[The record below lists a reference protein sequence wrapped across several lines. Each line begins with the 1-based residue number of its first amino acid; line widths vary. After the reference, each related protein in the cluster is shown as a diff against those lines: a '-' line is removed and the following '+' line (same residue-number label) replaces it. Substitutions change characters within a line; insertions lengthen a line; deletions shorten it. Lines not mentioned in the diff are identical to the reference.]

1 MNVPGPIALDK
12 PSESFQFMVVG
23 SLSWSLL
30 LVSHLLRS
38 IWDWRAP
45 TRLELDLAGLR
56 LEVHRAPE
64 LLESYNLVVD
74 DCHAQVS
81 WLRSA
86 NYSVTSVNILLGILV
101 FGLAFWTFLVRGP
114 IPLQWLKFL
123 LWKISTCPPLKWPS
137 EKAQLARLTLAKV
150 ASSVFEYGEKPQHQ

>member
-1 MNVPGPIALDK
+1 
-12 PSESFQFMVVG
+12 MVVG

-30 LVSHLLRS
+30 LLSHLLRS
-38 IWDWRAP
+38 IWDWRAS

-56 LEVHRAPE
+56 LEVHRARE

-86 NYSVTSVNILLGILV
+86 NYFVTSVNILLGILV

-114 IPLQWLKFL
+114 H
-123 LWKISTCPPLKWPS
+123 PPAVAEVPALEDFDLPS
-137 EKAQLARLTLAKV
+137 VEVAIRKGPARPSDFGKGRQLRV
-150 ASSVFEYGEKPQHQ
+150 